1 MTPKYDGRSHRGVSK
16 DRFFITRTAGGLTR
30 QWHYSFEE
38 TSTGKLWI
46 PVLIVSKRDGVRSER
61 KVQGKVFIPEGI
73 RMEAR
78 RKIDWIE
85 QHKEIAA

>member
-1 MTPKYDGRSHRGVSK
+1 MSAPKYDGRSHRGMSK

-46 PVLIVSKRDGVRSER
+46 LVLIVSKRDGVRSER
-61 KVQGKVFIPEGI
+61 KIEGTVFIPESVRI
-73 RMEAR
+73 EAKRRME
-78 RKIDWIE
+78 
-85 QHKEIAA
+85 QHGRLF